1 MFILGG
7 SRADLGKDNAN
18 CIPQIA
24 NGLMYI
30 RDRKWPSIVQ
40 ASGVWNQYLQNQNE
54 RRLQNIHSFD
64 LYSYNYLTQKKSTK
78 LFKRRKRSKE
88 VLQFSPTEQNV
99 Y

>member
-7 SRADLGKDNAN
+7 SRADLGKDNAH

-40 ASGVWNQYLQNQNE
+40 ASGVWNQYL
-54 RRLQNIHSFD
+54 
-64 LYSYNYLTQKKSTK
+64 
-78 LFKRRKRSKE
+78 
-88 VLQFSPTEQNV
+88 
-99 Y
+99 